1 MKEMI
6 ELLKDDLRAENF
18 SRTEMVVYGVL
29 YPMLLTAVLFIVSA
43 LEFC

>member
-29 YPMLLTAVLFIVSA
+29 YPILLTAVLFIVSA
-43 LEFC
+43 LESC